1 MEQFY
6 KDFGFIIGFLVCV
19 LVIQIAFG
27 DKTTRGFIVLV
38 LFSMVI
44 LNYEKMSSFIGS
56 IFTLKE

>member
-19 LVIQIAFG
+19 LVIQMSFG
-27 DKTTRGFIVLV
+27 DKVARGFIVLV
-38 LFSMVI
+38 LLSMLI
-44 LNYEKMSSFIGS
+44 LNYEKMGNFISG